1 MRHRNSTHSNVMQVP
16 EISGASK
23 PKLDASV
30 LTALVKRA
38 QASLG
43 KQAAV
48 PMIIGPI
55 TMARLATLTDTDVPA
70 VVKKLTPL
78 YTQLLKELSGL
89 GVRASVASAMGAGF
103 LDLRLSSPPVLLR
116 CAQIVHRVY
125 CTSPHSGLTIDKKH
139 CSRLLF
145 ITVAQANAVA
155 LIHYLDRYQTR
166 SGKFTAYWSMH

>member
-89 GVRASVASAMGAGF
+89 GVRILSHLQWRQEF
-103 LDLRLSSPPVLLR
+103 LMCACRRNQFYLIACNLL
-116 CAQIVHRVY
+116 VNLV
-125 CTSPHSGLTIDKKH
+125 
-139 CSRLLF
+139 
-145 ITVAQANAVA
+145 
-155 LIHYLDRYQTR
+155 
-166 SGKFTAYWSMH
+166 